1 MITIQYQCIC
11 ADGFIG
17 EFCHILELERNCEED
32 YCSSHGK
39 GRYDPE
45 SGCTCECDPNEWIG
59 DKCDIRSPC
68 VDYSCMNTANCTL
81 KYHPLDDAVEAVCIC
96 PSDTELVKT
105 TIGGDHC
112 ERIETN
118 DEMSEFIPCKE
129 SGNFYGWFM
138 KMSNELK
145 DTDLKDLLMI
155 EKSCVKF
162 DGKSCNGESV
172 LANGWFESGKLY
184 LVPFCEC
191 KGANS
196 GRFCEYHR
204 KDACDPTAV
213 EKERGVTR
221 ENRCTSLL
229 NGICIAPEGIP
240 LCDCHRGYVGE
251 NCEVYDPCA
260 RNPCGKVSECIAIP
274 DELEVKGEL
283 SAQNYRCL
291 CGMADGID
299 EKNTAETKCVYTG
312 TGNCSRASNPC
323 NHGECLACEHDD
335 QGDILQLCS
344 DKEKRDGFRCVCEPG
359 FMAPYCQTPEDA
371 CHNHLCMNG
380 ALCIAKSPFNYDCKC
395 VPGTFGTLCE
405 HVTDYCQAVGNRM
418 CINGDCY
425 EDPTTTRQFSCYC
438 RFGYHGR
445 NCELKYTL
453 FEINMHWI
461 KENSQYVIPAFSMM
475 CTFMLLF
482 VIYFSCII
490 KRRLREEKG
499 DDSVHL
505 ESIRYRKLKVAMEQK
520 MNVVRKKVRHLL
532 LNLLD

>member
-1 MITIQYQCIC
+1 
-11 ADGFIG
+11 
-17 EFCHILELERNCEED
+17 
-32 YCSSHGK
+32 
-39 GRYDPE
+39 
-45 SGCTCECDPNEWIG
+45 
-59 DKCDIRSPC
+59 
-68 VDYSCMNTANCTL
+68 MNTANCTL

-138 KMSNELK
+138 KMSNEY
-145 DTDLKDLLMI
+145 
-155 EKSCVKF
+155 V
-162 DGKSCNGESV
+162 NESV
-172 LANGWFESGKLY
+172 ITKGFLEKLY
-184 LVPFCEC
+184 ITYSLLFYIPFPQ
-191 KGANS
+191 
-196 GRFCEYHR
+196 YHR

-344 DKEKRDGFRCVCEPG
+344 DKEKRDGF
-359 FMAPYCQTPEDA
+359 
-371 CHNHLCMNG
+371 
-380 ALCIAKSPFNYDCKC
+380 SCKC

-520 MNVVRKKVRHLL
+520 MNVVRKKDYQRRLARL
-532 LNLLD
+532 AKKLRTPTKAELKAISARKNAPTATPGEEQ